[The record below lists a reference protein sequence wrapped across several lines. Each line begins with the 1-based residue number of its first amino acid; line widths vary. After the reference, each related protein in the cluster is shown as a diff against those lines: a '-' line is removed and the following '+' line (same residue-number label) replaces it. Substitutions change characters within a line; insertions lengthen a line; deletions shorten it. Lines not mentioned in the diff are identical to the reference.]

1 MKIDNGSGFTLIE
14 LMITVAIVGILA
26 SIALPSYDSYIKRA
40 NRLDAK
46 SALLENAQFLERN
59 YTENNKYNLTSSG
72 ADITLPITVSPAS
85 GTTLYTIILDSG
97 TLTAT
102 TYTLYA
108 TPVAGGRMDND
119 ECGAFS
125 INQFGQKSVS
135 ATGMSDTCWKK

>member
-1 MKIDNGSGFTLIE
+1 MKIHNGSGFTLIE

-102 TYTLYA
+102 TYTLYS
-108 TPVAGGRMDND
+108 MFKFLSL
-119 ECGAFS
+119 EK
-125 INQFGQKSVS
+125 Q
-135 ATGMSDTCWKK
+135 